1 MNSENKSQLV
11 AVMNEGG
18 TQPDAFAHKLQN
30 RKIAS
35 VVQGHD
41 YLMEND
47 DGITMKKTDS

>member
-1 MNSENKSQLV
+1 MNSENKSQRV
-11 AVMNEGG
+11 AVMVLS
-18 TQPDAFAHKLQN
+18 QMPLAHKLQN

-35 VVQGHD
+35 VAQGHV